1 VRGDQGPEDLRVTR
15 SALTVGGEEVPL
27 ASLGTVNARLLSWE
41 YPRDVLGHGDL
52 KLLAMIGAFLGPDAT
67 VFVLMGGAFLGSA
80 WGMARVVA
88 RPACRRLPLPFGP
101 FLAVGALLWV
111 LLGEAFVRWYGRALA
126 GTAG

>member
-1 VRGDQGPEDLRVTR
+1 
-15 SALTVGGEEVPL
+15 
-27 ASLGTVNARLLSWE
+27 
-41 YPRDVLGHGDL
+41 
-52 KLLAMIGAFLGPDAT
+52 